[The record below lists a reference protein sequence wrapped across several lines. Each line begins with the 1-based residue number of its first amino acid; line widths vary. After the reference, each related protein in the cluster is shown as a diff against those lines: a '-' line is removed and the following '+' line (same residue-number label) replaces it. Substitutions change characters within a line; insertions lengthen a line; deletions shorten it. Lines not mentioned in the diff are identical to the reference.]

1 MSTSSV
7 INNLSSLV
15 AQNELQRS
23 GAGLQKTLFRL
34 ASGLRLRSG
43 GDDPAGL
50 AIADGLRGQIRTL
63 QQSVRNAND
72 GIGFIQ
78 TADSSLAETQNL
90 LVRAASLL
98 TQAASSTNSGQITSI
113 ESELKEIY
121 QEIDRIGGG
130 ASFNGTTVFVNSAR
144 TIFVGDTQNTVSAT
158 STITFN
164 AEILA
169 LSALAVVGG
178 VSGVGAGIAVDI
190 NNAGV
195 SNTATQM
202 PTEVEAAI
210 DTVASKRGTLGSKVN
225 RLQISI
231 NVIQGQVQNLT
242 SAESQIRDA
251 NIAEEVANLTKFQ
264 ILTQTGLASLAQANA
279 AAQGVL
285 ALF

>member
-15 AQNELQRS
+15 AKNELQKS

-78 TADSSLAETQNL
+78 TADSALAETQNL

-98 TQAASSTNSGQITSI
+98 TQAASSTNSGQISSI

-130 ASFNGTTVFVNSAR
+130 ASFNGTTVFVDSAR
-144 TIFVGDTQNTVSAT
+144 TIFVGDTQNTVASN
-158 STITFN
+158 STITFT
-164 AEILA
+164 ASS
-169 LSALAVVGG
+169 LSISDLVITAGIT
-178 VSGVGAGIAVDI
+178 GVGASITVDVD
-190 NNAGV
+190 NAA
-195 SNTATQM
+195 SNKTATQM
-202 PTEVEAAI
+202 LVEVEKAI
-210 DTVASKRGTLGSKVN
+210 DTVASRRGTLGSKVN
-225 RLQISI
+225 RLQIAI